1 MTDEEIIR
9 TMWTAG
15 APADEIAARI
25 GVHRT
30 KMHAMRRMLGIPD
43 RDCKYRRRYVDP
55 TPEEIEERAKAI
67 RERRVEPCHKR
78 VEARHYG
85 WNGRSWDVIS

>member
-30 KMHAMRRMLGIPD
+30 KMHAMRRLLGIPD

-78 VEARHYG
+78 VEALQFE
-85 WNGRSWDVIS
+85 WNGRGWTAIP

>member
-9 TMWTAG
+9 TMWLAG

-30 KMHAMRRMLGIPD
+30 KMHAMRRMFGIPD

-67 RERRVEPCHKR
+67 RERRAEAEPSR
-78 VEARHYG
+78 VEAKQYE
-85 WNGRSWDVIS
+85 WNGRGWTSIS

>member
-9 TMWTAG
+9 TMWIAG

-55 TPEEIEERAKAI
+55 TPEEIRARK
-67 RERRVEPCHKR
+67 REVRRKHFASKR
-78 VEARHYG
+78 SEA
-85 WNGRSWDVIS
+85 

>member
-43 RDCKYRRRYVDP
+43 RDCQYRRRYVDP
-55 TPEEIEERAKAI
+55 TPDEIRARK
-67 RERRVEPCHKR
+67 REVRRKHFASKR
-78 VEARHYG
+78 SEA
-85 WNGRSWDVIS
+85 